1 MSVLGDYCTQ
11 RLHGLLSA
19 LEQRLHVGCDAFG
32 RAADEH
38 LAAPLRKGSAQG
50 SGGEGGGVV
59 NEKWVSA
66 RREWGACG
74 AHQLKVDDLPLL
86 FDAKPKVEPRLS

>member
-1 MSVLGDYCTQ
+1 MIIARSVFTVSCP
-11 RLHGLLSA
+11 RSNSA
-19 LEQRLHVGCDAFG
+19 FTWAVMPSAVPLTSTLQHPCERDPRRGVGG
-32 RAADEH
+32 
-38 LAAPLRKGSAQG
+38 K
-50 SGGEGGGVV
+50 GEGGGVV